1 MRPISL
7 RTLLLVFPLL
17 LLAQACTNV
26 TSQENNAYRY
36 LSSSAPAL
44 RNPHLRSFVEEFDQY
59 FSESMSSTRSP
70 GAAVVIV
77 QDSVVLFQ
85 RGYGLRV
92 NNRKDSVDANT
103 VFRIGSL
110 SKGFAGVLTGML
122 VQEGVLHWD
131 DKIVQF
137 VPEFALSKPDN
148 TGRVQLTHLLAH
160 TTGLPYHAYTN
171 LIEAGYDMRTIAA
184 RFARLPLRGMPGTVF
199 SYQNAAFSLVGEA
212 MQSATGKSYQ
222 TLLTEKIFV
231 PIGMRTASAD
241 WLSMQRNTNIAL
253 PHTYTRRRGL
263 TPTAITKR
271 FYNAVPAGGVNA
283 SAADMGQWL
292 IALLGYRPEVLPKSV
307 LDEVFRPNV
316 KTDGE
321 RRYYRRW
328 GKPMEPHYGM
338 GWRVLTHGADTI
350 IYHGGSV
357 NNFRSEIAFDRRD
370 GIGICVLFN
379 SNSPLAGSSIP
390 VFWEKYRA
398 YRDAIKAFERDE
410 R

>member
-26 TSQENNAYRY
+26 TSQENNAYRH

-44 RNPHLRSFVEEFDQY
+44 RNPHLRSLVEEFDKY
-59 FSESMSSTRSP
+59 FSDTMAGTRTP

-92 NNRKDSVDANT
+92 STRRDSVDAHT

-110 SKGFAGVLTGML
+110 SKGFAGILTGML
-122 VQEGVLHWD
+122 VQDGVLHWD
-131 DKIVQF
+131 DKIVQY
-137 VPEFALSKPDN
+137 VPEFALSQPDN

-184 RFARLPLRGMPGTVF
+184 RFARLPLRGTPGTVF

-222 TLLTEKIFV
+222 QLLTEKIFG
-231 PIGMRTASAD
+231 PIGMRDASAD
-241 WLSMQRNTNIAL
+241 WLSIQRNPNTAL
-253 PHTYTRRRGL
+253 PHAYSRRRGL
-263 TPTAITKR
+263 YPAAITKR
-271 FYNAVPAGGVNA
+271 FYNAAPAGGVNA
-283 SAADMGQWL
+283 SADDMGQWL
-292 IALLGYRPEVLPKSV
+292 IALLGYRPEVLSKTV
-307 LDEVFRPNV
+307 LDDVFRPNV

-321 RRYYRRW
+321 RRYNRRW
-328 GKPMEPHYGM
+328 GVPMEPYYGM
-338 GWRVLTHGADTI
+338 GWRILTHESDTI

-379 SNSPLAGSSIP
+379 SNSPLASSCIP
-390 VFWEKYRA
+390 AFWEKYRA
-398 YRDAIKAFERDE
+398 HRDAIKAFGNDH
-410 R
+410 

>member
-7 RTLLLVFPLL
+7 RTLLLVVPLL
-17 LLAQACTNV
+17 LIAQACTNA
-26 TSQENNAYRY
+26 TSQESKAYRY
-36 LSSSAPAL
+36 LSSETPAL
-44 RNPHLRSFVEEFDQY
+44 RNPHLRSLVAEFDRY
-59 FSESMSSTRSP
+59 FADTMALTGTP

-77 QDSVVLFQ
+77 QDSMVLFQ

-92 NNRKDSVDANT
+92 NNRLDSVDAHT

-122 VQEGVLHWD
+122 VHEGVLHWD
-131 DKIVQF
+131 DRIVQY
-137 VPEFALSKPDN
+137 VPEFSLSKPDN
-148 TGRVQLTHLLAH
+148 TGQVQLTHLLAH

-184 RFARLPLRGMPGTVF
+184 RFARLPLRGVPGTVF

-212 MQSATGKSYQ
+212 MQTATGKSYPD
-222 TLLTEKIFV
+222 LLSEKIFA
-231 PIGMRTASAD
+231 PIGMRDASAD
-241 WLSMQRNTNIAL
+241 WLSIQRNPNTAR
-253 PHTYTRRRGL
+253 PHVYSRRRGL
-263 TPTAITKR
+263 QPSAITKR

-292 IALLGYRPEVLPKSV
+292 IALLGHRPDVLPKAV

-338 GWRVLTHGADTI
+338 GWRVLTHETDTI

-379 SNSPLAGSSIP
+379 SNSPLASACIP

-398 YRDAIKAFERDE
+398 HREAIRAFGNDE
-410 R
+410 